1 MRLVLMPKPYELGSH
16 LHIFTPQCLYS
27 YSIPYHPKMSS
38 SFPWGIDGLDKS
50 RFEAYAKLLR
60 LKNGGQIEEASNF
73 SEILDEDIELE
84 KSDDT
89 DSVNANAFL
98 SFDERKMKRAFLD
111 RLSELIANE
120 KGGHH
125 VSSSLMIAWPDRVDI
140 LVARNNGFREGDVT
154 LRMLETI
161 ASSLRD
167 ISTLDSSDPVAAS
180 TKQNLWTSLV
190 QSYRP
195 RLSDYMI
202 QVKRTLKETIP
213 PEGGLIETL
222 PLDDRAA
229 SLLLCLK
236 GFRALIDV
244 AARSQTQ
251 DDLEEVVKSAHN
263 IFSFYKEHDFDK
275 ITSNNTNIR
284 SLRDALGF
292 LERLSGFQNLRILP
306 VMDPPTGAAKP
317 KGTDRN
323 NAWSL
328 AETFSSL
335 GLALNDKTA
344 ESLVGTGKR
353 KGSWTKN
360 KLLRRFDKMRSSASE
375 VHAEMQVILAATKHN
390 CTGAAIFNYVGCS
403 KRSCFLCSRVI
414 QSYGPYTTRGCHGK
428 LYDLWTVP
436 ELPWL
441 TKDERLRLVQALK
454 NVERAMKKSLRD
466 KKTEG
471 LIHAKES
478 TIGGSSVA
486 TRRQQSDQTPYMMSL
501 VSEYLRSQRQG
512 MRSNAGKKEDFSSLE
527 GLSQP
532 SLDGTQYEANLDT
545 LLFGQTQGR
554 SETTIPKPEQLRGE
568 CSVCER
574 ETNRH
579 CQFCNLDWFCRK
591 ECQDKMS
598 FRHLTKCSARSI
610 TTADILYSDV
620 IGDRLPQ
627 DPETCE
633 HFGFTRCRDGRE
645 KSYLSGLYQGLVY
658 LDVEAIQLNE
668 WREKGILV
676 SKIIEAFS
684 RLSEQ
689 NRGGYF
695 PWFLRN
701 QHILDS
707 STPPLQLDGK
717 DNPLQRAINA
727 ARPYLDLEDRDKD
740 LQQLEPPSKRH
751 CFLFYAMAL
760 DSSYPNP
767 YWAELDI
774 WYDFG
779 FAVCRGEYY
788 QSQLGALYSQLVG
801 GNKSMRDYDQSL
813 GVKPENYPD
822 MPTCSFNEFW
832 LAYRNG
838 SLGKLFHQYGL
849 GGQMSRYLGLQE
861 FLSFSLNQRELRPS
875 VWRLKH
881 FLALDPNDPLGNLP
895 KVEAAAHEYGF
906 TSQLNA
912 GTRLALR
919 QFYEQLFEKVNPLR
933 IHDAKKCGKLL
944 DYVESKLG
952 VIDDGVRHVLRQFG

>member
-1 MRLVLMPKPYELGSH
+1 
-16 LHIFTPQCLYS
+16 
-27 YSIPYHPKMSS
+27 MSS

-60 LKNGGQIEEASNF
+60 LKNGGQIEEASNL

-84 KSDDT
+84 KPDDT

-125 VSSSLMIAWPDRVDI
+125 VSSSLMIEWPDRVDI

-154 LRMLETI
+154 LRMLENI
-161 ASSLRD
+161 ASSLQD
-167 ISTLDSSDPVAAS
+167 ISTLDSSGLACSCLSACGELIAVRLDPVAAS

-195 RLSDYMI
+195 RLSNYMI
-202 QVKRTLKETIP
+202 QAKRALKETIP

-236 GFRALIDV
+236 GFHALIDV

-251 DDLEEVVKSAHN
+251 DDLEEIVKSAHN

-284 SLRDALGF
+284 SLRDALGLLGKLQTCF
-292 LERLSGFQNLRILP
+292 NTLTRSAERLSGFQNLRILP
-306 VMDPPTGAAKP
+306 VINLPTGAAKP

-328 AETFSSL
+328 METFSSL

-344 ESLVGTGKR
+344 ESLVGAGKR

-360 KLLRRFDKMRSSASE
+360 KLLQRFDKMKSSASE

-414 QSYGPYTTRGCHGK
+414 QSYGSYTTRGCHGK

-486 TRRQQSDQTPYMMSL
+486 TRRQQSDQTPYLMSL

-512 MRSNAGKKEDFSSLE
+512 MRSKAGKKEDFSSLE

-532 SLDGTQYEANLDT
+532 SLDGAQYEANLDT

-554 SETTIPKPEQLRGE
+554 SETTIPKPEQLR
-568 CSVCER
+568 
-574 ETNRH
+574 
-579 CQFCNLDWFCRK
+579 
-591 ECQDKMS
+591 
-598 FRHLTKCSARSI
+598 
-610 TTADILYSDV
+610 
-620 IGDRLPQ
+620 
-627 DPETCE
+627 
-633 HFGFTRCRDGRE
+633 
-645 KSYLSGLYQGLVY
+645 GLVY

-684 RLSEQ
+684 RLPEQ

-695 PWFLRN
+695 LWFLRN

-727 ARPYLDLEDRDKD
+727 ARPYLDLEDRDKEF
-740 LQQLEPPSKRH
+740 QQLEPPSKRH

-801 GNKSMRDYDQSL
+801 GNKSMRDDDQSL
-813 GVKPENYPD
+813 GVKSENYPD

-861 FLSFSLNQRELRPS
+861 FLSFSLKQRELRPS

-933 IHDAKKCGKLL
+933 IHDAKNCGKLL
-944 DYVESKLG
+944 GYAESKLG
-952 VIDDGVRHVLRQFG
+952 VIDDGVQHVLRQFG